1 VPLLLLLLFILSDAT
16 ASDLRILVLHV
27 ASAVMIDG
35 VLSKNEWQSAKR
47 VEVPGVAT
55 LYFQQSDECV
65 YIAVEYTSSPSGI
78 VDLYVSPA
86 EGQVYD
92 LHASAKLGER
102 KLRVNTYSDW
112 TWWNNRDWTANVSRV
127 NSFEKRTFLPTRIR
141 EYQIRRVR
149 FPSVTWRLRFELTG
163 MKANNE
169 TQEIT
174 IYPEGTSDKSTAGWL
189 VLDFPDAPKSNSGS
203 S

>member
-1 VPLLLLLLFILSDAT
+1 MLWPVRLPQPARLRRVPLLLLLLFILSDAT
-16 ASDLRILVLHV
+16 A
-27 ASAVMIDG
+27 
-35 VLSKNEWQSAKR
+35 
-47 VEVPGVAT
+47 
-55 LYFQQSDECV
+55 
-65 YIAVEYTSSPSGI
+65 
-78 VDLYVSPA
+78 
-86 EGQVYD
+86 
-92 LHASAKLGER
+92 
-102 KLRVNTYSDW
+102 SDW

-189 VLDFPDAPKSNSGS
+189 VLVFPDAPNSNAAPISLIFS
-203 S
+203 ITSHPSLP

>member
-1 VPLLLLLLFILSDAT
+1 MLWPVRLPQPARLRRVPLLLLLLFILSDAT

-86 EGQVYD
+86 EGQVIRKGPI
-92 LHASAKLGER
+92 LEEGE
-102 KLRVNTYSDW
+102 L
-112 TWWNNRDWTANVSRV
+112 
-127 NSFEKRTFLPTRIR
+127 
-141 EYQIRRVR
+141 
-149 FPSVTWRLRFELTG
+149 
-163 MKANNE
+163 
-169 TQEIT
+169 EI
-174 IYPEGTSDKSTAGWL
+174 GRAH
-189 VLDFPDAPKSNSGS
+189 V
-203 S
+203 